1 MGKRKREK
9 SAGSLS
15 RAAITELVSRKLTI
29 ATAESCTGGLLT
41 GALTSV
47 PGSSDAVFGGFIT
60 YANAAKTKFIGVPS
74 RLIRDYGAVS
84 SQVARSMAEGA
95 RSTAR
100 TDVGVGITGVAGPG
114 GGSDKKP
121 VGLVY
126 VAVATKDATHFVEK
140 RFGEIGRDEVRARSV
155 EAALELL
162 LEVLSTDEP

>member
-1 MGKRKREK
+1 MGKRKSAK
-9 SAGSLS
+9 STGSLS
-15 RAAITELVSRKLTI
+15 KALIAELIARKLTV
-29 ATAESCTGGLLT
+29 ATAESCTGGLFT

-47 PGSSDAVFGGFIT
+47 PGSSDTVYGGFIT
-60 YANAAKTKFIGVPS
+60 YANAAKTKFIGVPA
-74 RLIRDYGAVS
+74 RQIRDYGAVS

-100 TDVGVGITGVAGPG
+100 TDIGVGITGVAGPG

-126 VAVATKDATHFVEK
+126 VAVATKEATHFVEN
-140 RFGEIGRDEVRARSV
+140 RFGEIGRNEVRAKSV

-162 LEVLSTDEP
+162 LEVLSTEEA